1 MIAQEMEIP
10 LELIRRERDEWE
22 RKKRMLQI
30 TAQVAR
36 LEEDDESVKWFE
48 REYLAAHARYQEACR
63 SLITRG
69 GKIC

>member
-1 MIAQEMEIP
+1 MIAQETEIP

-22 RKKRMLQI
+22 RKKRILQI
-30 TAQVAR
+30 AAQVAR

-63 SLITRG
+63 SLITRAR
-69 GKIC
+69 